1 MSLKWQLDST
11 GTSLVLGTHWG
22 TAGGAAGRGLRSR
35 HRCICH
41 HWVRF
46 VRRGDP
52 PQAAQ
57 AEFVKEA
64 AEPREKGEEAP
75 SIVARHAA
83 RTSSGVPFSLPPSV
97 FLLPLSFS
105 LSPSL
110 RSPHEYVIWTSSLL
124 HPQPPPPSRCPEFPM
139 HR

>member
-11 GTSLVLGTHWG
+11 GTSLVLGARWG
-22 TAGGAAGRGLRSR
+22 TAGGAAGRGLRSC

-64 AEPREKGEEAP
+64 AEPCEEGEEAP

-83 RTSSGVPFSLPPSV
+83 RTSSGVPFSLPPSCLAPSSPF
-97 FLLPLSFS
+97 FLSLSFFK
-105 LSPSL
+105 
-110 RSPHEYVIWTSSLL
+110 ESSRIHHLDL
-124 HPQPPPPSRCPEFPM
+124 
-139 HR
+139 